1 MSSMHNT
8 VIFIAVIISF
18 LWGVGPVLQKHILN
32 SIHPKTMLLFNG
44 LAYMICLI
52 VYSIYYKGEI
62 YQDVVKNMNMRLFFI
77 IMLSGIIVGFIAN
90 LLYFY
95 VLHKKDSYIINALV
109 CSSPLFTLI
118 IAYLFLKEKVKIS
131 GFIGVMCIIV
141 GVVLIAFNDSNRN
154 EQFIGIHD

>member
-1 MSSMHNT
+1 MSSSHN
-8 VIFIAVIISF
+8 VIIFIAIVISF
-18 LWGVGPVLQKHILN
+18 LWGVGPVLQKYILN
-32 SIHPKTMLLFNG
+32 SINPKTLLLFNG
-44 LAYMICLI
+44 LAYMICLFFYS
-52 VYSIYYKGEI
+52 VYHRGEL
-62 YQDVVKNMNMRLFFI
+62 YQDVTKNMNLRLFLI
-77 IMLSGIIVGFIAN
+77 IMLSGTIVGFFAN

-118 IAYLFLKEKVKIS
+118 IAYLFLKEKVQLS
-131 GFIGVMCIIV
+131 GFIGVMCIII